1 MDQALVLCLQSASD
15 QPSDYMRVRLM
26 GELDSLPSVWGED
39 VDVWNPDRFLDIDPT
54 KQTKLGVYANL

>member
-1 MDQALVLCLQSASD
+1 
-15 QPSDYMRVRLM
+15 MRVRLM

-39 VDVWNPDRFLDIDPT
+39 VDVWNPDRFLSIDPT